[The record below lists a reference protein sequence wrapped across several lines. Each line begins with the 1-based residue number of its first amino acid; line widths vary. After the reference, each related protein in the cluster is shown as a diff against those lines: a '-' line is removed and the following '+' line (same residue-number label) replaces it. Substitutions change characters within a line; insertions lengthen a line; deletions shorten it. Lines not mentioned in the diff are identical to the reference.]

1 MTRRAHTINRA
12 HAYGRRRHEIEEV
25 HTVATIPM
33 GKSRKASDPYMTF
46 VARTAG
52 GDWTTKVL
60 KAYSL
65 DPDERYARWFCDVAT
80 PYTGGG
86 SDMGDT
92 YTQDII
98 GQLWQLDPS
107 VPLDAI
113 PQRYHVQAVALRAT
127 SAAGRMDSPGGFP
140 EDDEERAGMRQL
152 RDLYNS

>member
-12 HAYGRRRHEIEEV
+12 RAYGRRRHEIEEV
-25 HTVATIPM
+25 RTVATIPM

-46 VARTAG
+46 VYGRHIDVLAGTA
-52 GDWTTKVL
+52 WTTKVL

-65 DPDERYARWFCDVAT
+65 DPDAQYARWFCDVET
-80 PYTGGG
+80 PYTRPG

-92 YTQDII
+92 YIAEVE
-98 GQLWQLDPS
+98 GQLTQLDPS

-127 SAAGRMDSPGGFP
+127 SYAGRMDSPGGFP
-140 EDDEERAGMRQL
+140 DDTPKV
-152 RDLYNS
+152 SW